1 MEQRPKFCPRPC
13 HASSGNGDE
22 LVGHTPIDSSTL
34 EGKKGRCVFLG
45 GVWGGG
51 GVREEALRCLLPQAV
66 FLSYFSSRGTNT
78 Y

>member
-51 GVREEALRCLLPQAV
+51 GGERGSPSVPTASGCVSKLF
-66 FLSYFSSRGTNT
+66 FLQRN
-78 Y
+78 